1 MTLPTSYPHGRLTP
15 RLTARQRWNLAG
27 ASLDNAIALR
37 DEAILLADAD
47 RLQRAA
53 FVVHAS
59 LEEVLKAYLCLT
71 RDPKTDEEW
80 DRFWETF
87 RDHRRKLALLKETEA
102 GVPSETHDE
111 GNRTL
116 RTFRERTLYVDVSPW
131 GNPMT
136 PKGLLD
142 PGELNR
148 ESIARWVPV
157 IQSALA
163 RELARLEESEPP
175 PDEPKTGR

>member
-1 MTLPTSYPHGRLTP
+1 MTVPSSYPHGRSTP

-27 ASLDNAIALR
+27 ASLDNAVDLR

-53 FVVHAS
+53 FVVQAS

-71 RDPKTDEEW
+71 RDPTTDEEW

-87 RDHRRKLALLKETEA
+87 RDHRRKLALMKEIEPDVPREA
-102 GVPSETHDE
+102 HDE

-116 RTFRERTLYVDVSPW
+116 RTFRERALYVDVSPW
-131 GNPMT
+131 GNPLT
-136 PKGLLD
+136 PKRLLD
-142 PGELNR
+142 PGDLTR
-148 ESIARWVPV
+148 ESLARWDRV
-157 IQSALA
+157 IQSAVA
-163 RELARLEESEPP
+163 RELDRLRASQPP
-175 PDEPKTGR
+175 KDDASS